1 MASKKKLMRDY
12 KPILASLP
20 EDSHK
25 HKILKH
31 MIEHGSITQLEAW
44 NRYDCM
50 RLGAR
55 ICELRH
61 KGVNIET
68 ITVEN
73 IRNNGHHAKYLI
85 EKKED
90 A

>member
-1 MASKKKLMRDY
+1 MASKKKLMQDY
-12 KPILASLP
+12 KPILRVLP

-31 MIEHGSITQLEAW
+31 LIENKSITPAEAW
-44 NRYDCM
+44 EQYDCM

-55 ICELRH
+55 IFELRE

-68 ITVEN
+68 ISVEN
-73 IRNNGHHAKYLI
+73 IKNGGHHAKYLI
-85 EKKED
+85 GEKEG